1 MASEEELNFTGPH
14 APHERAIEAFRAVEK
29 QIKSAIVG
37 SRRDW
42 DKHQVEMWS
51 RAKDLSDEELVG
63 FTFTMERSKYDK
75 QHHGSRGEGGDLVLV
90 DNAATSYGEIILGK
104 IRIPAITD
112 GYIHVRVHDPPNKG
126 QDDVI
131 FHSLFTDEGHRDADG
146 HPKSWDA
153 IQWERTPLK
162 FFNE

>member
-1 MASEEELNFTGPH
+1 LT
-14 APHERAIEAFRAVEK
+14 
-29 QIKSAIVG
+29 
-37 SRRDW
+37 
-42 DKHQVEMWS
+42 
-51 RAKDLSDEELVG
+51 G
-63 FTFTMERSKYDK
+63 FTFTKERSEYDK
-75 QHHGSRGEGGDLVLV
+75 DKHTSRGDGGDLVLV

-104 IRIPAITD
+104 IRIPAIMD

-153 IQWERTPLK
+153 IQWEKTPLK